1 MSDDAQP
8 PLALHERGW
17 LGRLL
22 QLYIDQHDPHDAE
35 RSVIAVVSAF
45 PADVPR
51 EVLADEIAKR
61 RLRTLRLQTR
71 RQVIANDLRLR
82 LIDAGLSRDDLMLV
96 GMLATQWDIL
106 LDIARLYDNT
116 SGRDEAQL
124 ELLTIMALG
133 LKQYE
138 LARELHEAHLG
149 SVAGRTVNVSDHA
162 DQVEAKLAKHNPGR
176 EASFTVGV
184 GLLYFEAR
192 SLGKIAASYFEQTA
206 VVEERI
212 AQLHALGLTEKLDLI
227 EVLLAVA
234 WADGR
239 IDPAERSLVEQQIDL
254 ASFDKATSKRLRAH
268 LDRAP
273 TASDLILRPLDAG
286 ARRFILEQ
294 GILLSL
300 VDDERDPREHELL
313 KLVARK
319 LGGSERE
326 LEAVM
331 IEVTE
336 FYELHKGLIQELGP
350 TEDIGFLRR
359 MVIDRAQ
366 KIITTNLAK
375 LVTEIKETG
384 ELAMLLTTASVREL
398 TAEEA
403 VKVRAQLLDVCK
415 TVPALAIFALPGG
428 GILLPILIRAL
439 PFNILPSA
447 FAAVEAAPEGPQPS

>member
-1 MSDDAQP
+1 M
-8 PLALHERGW
+8 
-17 LGRLL
+17 
-22 QLYIDQHDPHDAE
+22 
-35 RSVIAVVSAF
+35 
-45 PADVPR
+45 
-51 EVLADEIAKR
+51 
-61 RLRTLRLQTR
+61 
-71 RQVIANDLRLR
+71 
-82 LIDAGLSRDDLMLV
+82 
-96 GMLATQWDIL
+96 
-106 LDIARLYDNT
+106 
-116 SGRDEAQL
+116 
-124 ELLTIMALG
+124 
-133 LKQYE
+133 
-138 LARELHEAHLG
+138 
-149 SVAGRTVNVSDHA
+149 
-162 DQVEAKLAKHNPGR
+162 
-176 EASFTVGV
+176 
-184 GLLYFEAR
+184 
-192 SLGKIAASYFEQTA
+192 
-206 VVEERI
+206 
-212 AQLHALGLTEKLDLI
+212 
-227 EVLLAVA
+227 A